1 MYPTFP
7 RQSPEDPFGNKEYK
21 LKIVKDEKKNI
32 VKKAT
37 QMLFRL
43 YEGTGRAIYIIGI
56 EDSGSAVGIT
66 QKELNLSI
74 KNLSLIAGEL
84 DARVKVPRYYQGTDG
99 YIATI
104 RVYKDLFR
112 NEQS

>member
-1 MYPTFP
+1 MYPVFP

-21 LKIVKDEKKNI
+21 LKILIDGKKNI
-32 VKKAT
+32 IKKAT

-43 YEGTGRAIYIIGI
+43 YEGTGKAVYIIGI
-56 EDSGSAVGIT
+56 EDSGTAKGISHF
-66 QKELNLSI
+66 ELSQSI
-74 KNLSLIAGEL
+74 KNLNLIAEEL
-84 DARVKVPRYYQGTDG
+84 KAKLKNPRYYKGTDG

-112 NEQS
+112 TELS

>member
-1 MYPTFP
+1 MYPKFP
-7 RQSPEDPFGNKEYK
+7 RQFPEDPFGNKEYK
-21 LKIVKDEKKNI
+21 LKILKDERTNI

-43 YEGTGRAIYIIGI
+43 YEGTGKAIYIIGI
-56 EDSGSAVGIT
+56 EDSGTAIGISHY
-66 QKELNLSI
+66 ELSKSI
-74 KNLSLIAGEL
+74 TNLSLIAGEL
-84 DARVKVPRYYQGTDG
+84 EAQLKDPRFYKGTNG

-112 NEQS
+112 TEMS

>member
-1 MYPTFP
+1 MYPKFP

-21 LKIVKDEKKNI
+21 LKILKDERKNI

-43 YEGTGRAIYIIGI
+43 YEGTGKAIYIIGI
-56 EDSGSAVGIT
+56 EDSGTAKGISHF
-66 QKELNLSI
+66 ELSQSI
-74 KNLSLIAGEL
+74 KNLTLIAGEL
-84 DARVKVPRYYQGTDG
+84 EAQLKDPRFYKGTNG

-112 NEQS
+112 TGLS

>member
-1 MYPTFP
+1 MYPVFP

-21 LKIVKDEKKNI
+21 LKILKDERKNI

-43 YEGTGRAIYIIGI
+43 YEGTGKAIYIIGI
-56 EDSGSAVGIT
+56 EDSGTAKGISHF
-66 QKELNLSI
+66 ELSQSI
-74 KNLSLIAGEL
+74 KNLTLIAGEL
-84 DARVKVPRYYQGTDG
+84 EAQLKDPRFYKGTNG

-112 NEQS
+112 TGLS

>member
-21 LKIVKDEKKNI
+21 LKILRGERNNI

-43 YEGTGRAIYIIGI
+43 YEGTGKAIYIIGI
-56 EDSGSAVGIT
+56 DDSGIATGINRM
-66 QKELNLSI
+66 ELNQSI
-74 KNLSLIAGEL
+74 KNLTLIADEL
-84 DARVKVPRYYQGTDG
+84 KAQLKDPRLYQGTNG
-99 YIATI
+99 IIATI
-104 RVYKDLFR
+104 RVTKELFR
-112 NEQS
+112 T